1 MNRLGLGAELGSDR
15 GPLQASQQGGRQ
27 SLLQTEFEFRLPRGW
42 MDGEGGVHR
51 QGVMRLATARDE
63 LVAQKDRRVRDY
75 PGYGTLVLLAQV
87 IVQLGD
93 RDRVTP
99 EELEALFTQDLAYL
113 RDLYNRVNQQ
123 GSVQIPTQCPQ
134 CSHSFE
140 TELVLAGE

>member
-1 MNRLGLGAELGSDR
+1 MNRLSVGLGLAPDR
-15 GPLQASQQGGRQ
+15 EAGRQ

-42 MDGEGGVHR
+42 VDGAGGVHR
-51 QGVMRLATARDE
+51 RGVMRLATARDE

-93 RDRVTP
+93 RTSVTP
-99 EELEALFTQDLAYL
+99 EELEGLFTQDLAYL

-123 GSVQIPTQCPQ
+123 GSVNIPTQCPQ
-134 CSHSFE
+134 CSHVFE